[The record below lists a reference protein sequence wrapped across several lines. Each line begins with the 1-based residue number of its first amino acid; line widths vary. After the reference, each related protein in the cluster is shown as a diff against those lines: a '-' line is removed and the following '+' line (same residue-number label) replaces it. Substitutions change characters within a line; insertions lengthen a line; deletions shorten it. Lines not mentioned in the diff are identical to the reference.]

1 MIKQREEQYRKDY
14 ENEVRERS
22 KESAEMQYQIN
33 DLQEQLQEYEEEHY
47 NLLTKVKEMEAH
59 AELNMR

>member
-1 MIKQREEQYRKDY
+1 
-14 ENEVRERS
+14 
-22 KESAEMQYQIN
+22 MQYQIN